1 MRNSEIIKR
10 CVETLKMTQA
20 EAEWVAEHLYDY
32 VVPDFSEW
40 SWAQIDQS
48 FRDVLW
54 FRGKT
59 EKQITEFL
67 CVS

>member
-10 CVETLKMTQA
+10 CMDKLKMTQA
-20 EAEWVAEHLYDY
+20 EAEWVAEHLYNY

-40 SWAQIDQS
+40 SWAQIDQA

-54 FRGKT
+54 FKGKT
-59 EKQITEFL
+59 DAQIEEAL
-67 CVS
+67 CAS